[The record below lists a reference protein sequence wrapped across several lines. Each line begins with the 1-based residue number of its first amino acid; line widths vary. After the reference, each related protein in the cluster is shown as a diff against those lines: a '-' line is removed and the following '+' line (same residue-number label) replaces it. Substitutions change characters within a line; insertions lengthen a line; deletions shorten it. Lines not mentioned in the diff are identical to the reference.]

1 MALCQQDVRTAGQHK
16 LTLSAGNNP
25 SNSTD
30 REALLTV
37 TCGNEQKTISV
48 TQRTHEEVVPEQG
61 RYDVKAG
68 DTLLTVNVSAN
79 VAYQCSIVQEG
90 NWIAQVQNK
99 SAMETSSVRFQ
110 ISANTDEQERTAVV
124 KFTADNLAPTEITI
138 VQAGQTA
145 GKELTLFQL
154 NIWEECGHN
163 STDGYSAFQSLVDQI
178 VALEPDFA
186 TFCELYKNGD
196 DMVMKKLVAAL
207 KERGLTYYAE
217 TGFGK
222 GGGGARGLLSKYPIE
237 ETELIN
243 SWMFKGVCNVDGK
256 RIAIYPSHSN
266 YVYYSCYYPRG
277 YNDGGGNSGWEKLP
291 DGPNTDVSEILERNA
306 LSGRPESARE
316 FVENA
321 KKELDKGAIVI
332 LAGDLNEPSHL
343 DWVESTKDMFEH
355 NGCIVPWQT
364 SLLLTESGF
373 IDAFRQMYPD
383 PATHPG
389 LTWPVNN
396 EGIPVS
402 DLAWAAEADE
412 RDRIDYIYYYPDS
425 RFSLVDIKM
434 VGPTGTIVRGER
446 VAADTQEPI
455 IDQAGE
461 HWPSDHRGLLMTIRW
476 NE

>member
-1 MALCQQDVRTAGQHK
+1 M
-16 LTLSAGNNP
+16 
-25 SNSTD
+25 
-30 REALLTV
+30 
-37 TCGNEQKTISV
+37 
-48 TQRTHEEVVPEQG
+48 
-61 RYDVKAG
+61 
-68 DTLLTVNVSAN
+68 
-79 VAYQCSIVQEG
+79 
-90 NWIAQVQNK
+90 
-99 SAMETSSVRFQ
+99 
-110 ISANTDEQERTAVV
+110 V
-124 KFTADNLAPTEITI
+124 KFTADNLAPTEITV

-355 NGCIVPWQT
+355 NGCVVPWQT

-425 RFSLVDIKM
+425 RFSLADIKM

>member
-1 MALCQQDVRTAGQHK
+1 MRK
-16 LTLSAGNNP
+16 
-25 SNSTD
+25 
-30 REALLTV
+30 
-37 TCGNEQKTISV
+37 
-48 TQRTHEEVVPEQG
+48 
-61 RYDVKAG
+61 
-68 DTLLTVNVSAN
+68 
-79 VAYQCSIVQEG
+79 
-90 NWIAQVQNK
+90 K
-99 SAMETSSVRFQ
+99 SWT
-110 ISANTDEQERTAVV
+110 
-124 KFTADNLAPTEITI
+124 K
-138 VQAGQTA
+138 
-145 GKELTLFQL
+145 
-154 NIWEECGHN
+154 
-163 STDGYSAFQSLVDQI
+163 
-178 VALEPDFA
+178 
-186 TFCELYKNGD
+186 
-196 DMVMKKLVAAL
+196 
-207 KERGLTYYAE
+207 GL
-217 TGFGK
+217 
-222 GGGGARGLLSKYPIE
+222 
-237 ETELIN
+237 
-243 SWMFKGVCNVDGK
+243 
-256 RIAIYPSHSN
+256 
-266 YVYYSCYYPRG
+266 
-277 YNDGGGNSGWEKLP
+277 
-291 DGPNTDVSEILERNA
+291 
-306 LSGRPESARE
+306 
-316 FVENA
+316 
-321 KKELDKGAIVI
+321 VI

-396 EGIPVS
+396 KGIPVS

>member
-1 MALCQQDVRTAGQHK
+1 MDV
-16 LTLSAGNNP
+16 
-25 SNSTD
+25 
-30 REALLTV
+30 
-37 TCGNEQKTISV
+37 
-48 TQRTHEEVVPEQG
+48 QG
-61 RYDVKAG
+61 RMQRGRQADRY
-68 DTLLTVNVSAN
+68 LSVS
-79 VAYQCSIVQEG
+79 
-90 NWIAQVQNK
+90 
-99 SAMETSSVRFQ
+99 
-110 ISANTDEQERTAVV
+110 
-124 KFTADNLAPTEITI
+124 
-138 VQAGQTA
+138 
-145 GKELTLFQL
+145 FQL
-154 NIWEECGHN
+154 
-163 STDGYSAFQSLVDQI
+163 
-178 VALEPDFA
+178 
-186 TFCELYKNGD
+186 
-196 DMVMKKLVAAL
+196 
-207 KERGLTYYAE
+207 R
-217 TGFGK
+217 
-222 GGGGARGLLSKYPIE
+222 LL
-237 ETELIN
+237 
-243 SWMFKGVCNVDGK
+243 
-256 RIAIYPSHSN
+256 
-266 YVYYSCYYPRG
+266 YSCYYPRG

-396 EGIPVS
+396 KGIPVS